1 MPAIIGEIVTILIMA
16 FALSMDAF
24 SISLGMGMYNLRL
37 KEIFKIGITIGVF
50 HIFMP
55 LLGMVAGRFLSE
67 QFGEVAGY
75 IGGILILLLGVQ
87 MIWTSLGEESESMIR
102 PVGIGLIIFALSV
115 SLDSFSV
122 GLTLGIYQA
131 QTIIVLL
138 CFGIGATLLTW
149 IGLLIGRKAQD
160 WLGKYSEVFGGAI
173 LLFIGIKL
181 LFPL

>member
-1 MPAIIGEIVTILIMA
+1 MTAIIGEIVTVLIMA

-37 KEIFKIGITIGVF
+37 REIFKIGITIGVF
-50 HIFMP
+50 HILMP
-55 LLGMVAGRFLSE
+55 LIGMAAGRFLSE
-67 QFGEVAGY
+67 QFGAIAGY
-75 IGGILILLLGVQ
+75 IGGVLLLLLGIQ
-87 MIWTSLGEESESMIR
+87 MIWSSLGKESESIIR

-122 GLTLGIYQA
+122 GLTLGIYGA
-131 QTIIVLL
+131 QTFIVLL
-138 CFGIGATLLTW
+138 CFGAGATLLSW
-149 IGLLIGRKAQD
+149 VGLLIGRRVQD